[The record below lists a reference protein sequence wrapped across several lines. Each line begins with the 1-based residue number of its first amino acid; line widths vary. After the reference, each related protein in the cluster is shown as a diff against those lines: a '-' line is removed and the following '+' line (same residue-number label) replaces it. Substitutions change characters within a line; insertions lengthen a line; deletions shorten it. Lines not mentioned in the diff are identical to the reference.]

1 MPKTQTKNP
10 HPIIKILSDLN
21 LLPEKG
27 EDVDAKSY
35 KRAVRTAIIT
45 IEASSKDK
53 AGDKRSRM
61 LREEVKRIKE
71 LEREKIEVTPPK
83 QEVKEKRT
91 TISGS
96 KLMGKDPA
104 KDASPTAAA
113 DKPKLLPG
121 SGKFN
126 TDTVK
131 PADVDKDCLL
141 YTSPSP
147 RDGLLSRMPSSA

>member
-1 MPKTQTKNP
+1 MAKTQTKNP

-27 EDVDAKSY
+27 EDVDAESY

-91 TISGS
+91 TIRGD
-96 KLMGKDPA
+96 KLMGRETK
-104 KDASPTAAA
+104 KDAPPTA
-113 DKPKLLPG
+113 DKPLEKLFRNLGISSPNG
-121 SGKFN
+121 TSLFLSIN
-126 TDTVK
+126 EVK
-131 PADVDKDCLL
+131 DL
-141 YTSPSP
+141 SPI
-147 RDGLLSRMPSSA
+147 